1 MSVPALDAKQSGNRL
16 YQVGLTRDEMGGSH
30 LSLVHGL
37 NGGQVPRVDAPHAV
51 AIYQAMHR
59 AITGGLV
66 RSCHDL
72 SEGGLAVAAAE
83 MAFAGGLGM
92 KLNAD
97 HCPVEDDNCGP
108 HQRLFSESNTRFLC
122 EVSAARA
129 DEFEE
134 AMAGLPVR
142 QIGELVDPPEFL
154 IECGGQAVV
163 SVKLTDLKEA
173 WQAPLRW

>member
-1 MSVPALDAKQSGNRL
+1 MLF
-16 YQVGLTRDEMGGSH
+16 
-30 LSLVHGL
+30 
-37 NGGQVPRVDAPHAV
+37 
-51 AIYQAMHR
+51 
-59 AITGGLV
+59 
-66 RSCHDL
+66 RS
-72 SEGGLAVAAAE
+72 
-83 MAFAGGLGM
+83 
-92 KLNAD
+92 
-97 HCPVEDDNCGP
+97 
-108 HQRLFSESNTRFLC
+108 LC